1 MFTGVH
7 VGSTWKCERGM
18 SDSEG
23 TYEVSVCGCLWVGMC
38 RGDTCREYTHGE
50 RCEVG
55 VFMREA
61 CVRDEWG
68 DLDI

>member
-1 MFTGVH
+1 
-7 VGSTWKCERGM
+7 M

-50 RCEVG
+50 RCELG